1 VLGKFVSHQMMV
13 KDAKYIND
21 VANGN
26 LPSIESQAVAFKAT
40 NNKATLPSKAA
51 QGEAVDLNDEEIAFV
66 IKRFKTV
73 LKGCKDYNN

>member
-1 VLGKFVSHQMMV
+1 MMV

-21 VANGN
+21 VTNGN
-26 LPSIESQAVAFKAT
+26 LPSIESQVVAFKAT
-40 NNKATLPSKAA
+40 NNKAALPSKAA
-51 QGEAVDLNDEEIAFV
+51 QGEAVDLNDEEITFV